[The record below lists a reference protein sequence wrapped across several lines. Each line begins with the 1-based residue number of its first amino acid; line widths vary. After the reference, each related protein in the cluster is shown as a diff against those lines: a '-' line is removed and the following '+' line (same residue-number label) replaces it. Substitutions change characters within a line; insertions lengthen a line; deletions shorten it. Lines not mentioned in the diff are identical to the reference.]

1 MSGTESLIQ
10 AFESGALTRPRH
22 DRPNLVDLARA
33 IAKLSGVCGLDL
45 SPSAAE
51 VAAKIGEAD
60 HIVLIMAD
68 GVGMNFVESMPR
80 SSFLL
85 RSLQDELL
93 TVFPS
98 TTSVALTSLT
108 TCEWPGRHAITGWWT
123 HLPDLG
129 SSATILQYTAR
140 NGGRDLRGRG
150 IDPKRAFPVKSIWS
164 SIQTDTQ
171 IMVPKSI
178 AGSVYSR
185 YFSGG
190 RDTVA
195 YASLSEGI
203 DRAIRRVQRA
213 EGRTFTYLYTPRVD
227 TLAHRHGVS
236 RPEVRHGLTEVDN
249 ELARLHAAVGS
260 KARTVVTADH
270 GFLDAPPQNRHT
282 LRPSRNLL
290 PLLRFPPSGDAR
302 VMYLHTWDWA
312 RDRVRRHFERRFGDR
327 FIVIDVEDA
336 LAMGLFGPDSPSDE
350 ASERLGDLIVISAG
364 ADVLEYNTE
373 RGVGKM
379 LQINSHHSGLSPDE
393 MRIPLVIA

>member
-1 MSGTESLIQ
+1 MSGTQSLIQ
-10 AFESGALTRPRH
+10 AFESSALARPRD

-45 SPSAAE
+45 SPGAAE
-51 VAAKIGEAD
+51 IAARVGEAD

-68 GVGMNFVESMPR
+68 GVGMNLIESMPR

-108 TCEWPGRHAITGWWT
+108 TGEWPGRHAITGWWT

-140 NGGRDLRGRG
+140 NGGNNLLERG
-150 IDPKRAFPVKSIWS
+150 IDPKRSFPVSSIWS
-164 SIQTDTQ
+164 SIPADTQ

-190 RDTVA
+190 RTTVA
-195 YASLSEGI
+195 YTSLSEGI
-203 DRAIRRVQRA
+203 DRTIRRVQGA
-213 EGRTFTYLYTPRVD
+213 EGKTFTYFYTPRVD

-236 RPEVRHGLTEVDN
+236 RPEVRHGLAEVDN

-260 KARTVVTADH
+260 KARIVVTADH
-270 GFLDAPPQNRHT
+270 GFLDAPPANRHT

-312 RDRVRRHFERRFGDR
+312 RDRVRRYFERRFGDR

-336 LAMGLFGPDSPSDE
+336 LAMGLFGPDPPSDD
-350 ASERLGDLIVISAG
+350 ASERLGDLVVISAG
-364 ADVLEYNTE
+364 ADVIEYNAE
-373 RGVGKM
+373 RGAGKM
-379 LQINSHHSGLSPDE
+379 MQINSHHSGLSPAE
-393 MRIPLVIA
+393 MRIPLVVA

>member
-1 MSGTESLIQ
+1 MSGIESLVQ
-10 AFESGALTRPRH
+10 AFESGALARPRH

-33 IAKLSGVCGLDL
+33 IAKLSGVSDLDL

-51 VAAKIGEAD
+51 IATKIGDAD
-60 HIVLIMAD
+60 HIVLVMAD
-68 GVGMNFVESMPR
+68 GVGMNLLESMPR
-80 SSFLL
+80 NSFLPQRL
-85 RSLQDELL
+85 HDELL

-108 TCEWPGRHAITGWWT
+108 TGEWPVRHAITGWWT

-140 NGGRDLRGRG
+140 NGGRDLREQG
-150 IDPKRAFPVKSIWS
+150 IDPKRSYPVRSIWS
-164 SIQTDTQ
+164 SIPADTQ
-171 IMVPKSI
+171 ILVPKSI

-190 RDTVA
+190 RTTVG
-195 YASLSEGI
+195 YASLREGI
-203 DRAIRRVQRA
+203 DHAIRRIQGA
-213 EGRTFTYLYTPRVD
+213 DEKTFTYFYTPRVD
-227 TLAHRHGVS
+227 TLAHRHGVT
-236 RPEVRHGLTEVDN
+236 RPEVRHALVEVDN
-249 ELARLHAAVGS
+249 ELARLHTAVGS
-260 KARTVVTADH
+260 KARVVVTADH
-270 GFLDAPPQNRHT
+270 GFLDAPPPNRHT

-312 RDRVRRHFERRFGDR
+312 KDRVRRYFERRFGER

-336 LAMGLFGPDSPSDE
+336 LAMELFGPDPPSNE

-364 ADVLEYNTE
+364 ADILEYNAE
-373 RGVGKM
+373 RGAGKM

-393 MRIPLVIA
+393 MRIPLVVA

>member
-1 MSGTESLIQ
+1 MSGTESLVQ
-10 AFESGALTRPRH
+10 AFESGALVRPRH
-22 DRPNLVDLARA
+22 DRLNLVDLGRA
-33 IAKLSGVCGLDL
+33 IVSLSGGCGVEL

-51 VAAKIGEAD
+51 IAAKIGDAH
-60 HIVLIMAD
+60 HIVLVMAD
-68 GVGMNFVESMPR
+68 GVGMDLVESMPR
-80 SSFLL
+80 SSFLPK
-85 RSLQDELL
+85 RLQDEML

-108 TCEWPGRHAITGWWT
+108 TGEWPGRHAITGWWT

-140 NGGRDLRGRG
+140 NGGRDLRERG
-150 IDPKRAFPVKSIWS
+150 IDPRRSFPMSSIWP
-164 SIQTDTQ
+164 SITADTQ

-178 AGSVYSR
+178 AVSVYSR

-190 RDTVA
+190 RTTIA
-195 YASLSEGI
+195 YTSLSDGI
-203 DRAIRRVQRA
+203 DRAIRRVLGA
-213 EGRTFTYLYTPRVD
+213 EGKTFTYFYTPRVD

-236 RPEVRHGLTEVDN
+236 RPEVLHGLAEVDN

-260 KARTVVTADH
+260 KARIVVTADH
-270 GFLDAPPQNRHT
+270 GFLDAPPPNRHT

-312 RDRVRRHFERRFGDR
+312 RDRVRRYFERRFDDR

-336 LAMGLFGPDSPSDE
+336 LAMGLFGPDPPSNE
-350 ASERLGDLIVISAG
+350 ASERLGDLMVISAG
-364 ADVLEYNTE
+364 ADILEYNAE

-379 LQINSHHSGLSPDE
+379 MQINSHHSGLSPAE
-393 MRIPLVIA
+393 MRIPLVVA

>member
-45 SPSAAE
+45 SPSADEMAAE
-51 VAAKIGEAD
+51 IGDAS
-60 HIVLIMAD
+60 HIVLVMAD
-68 GVGMNFVESMPR
+68 GVGMNLVESMPR
-80 SSFLL
+80 SSFLVRYL
-85 RSLQDELL
+85 RDEML

-108 TCEWPGRHAITGWWT
+108 TGEWPGRHAITGWWT

-140 NGGRDLRGRG
+140 NGGGNLLERG
-150 IDPKRAFPVKSIWS
+150 IDPERAFPLRSIWS
-164 SIQTDTQ
+164 SITTDTQ

-190 RDTVA
+190 RITVA
-195 YASLSEGI
+195 YTSLSEGI
-203 DRAIRRVQRA
+203 DRTIRRVQGA
-213 EGRTFTYLYTPRVD
+213 EGKTFTYFYTPRVD
-227 TLAHRHGVS
+227 ALAHRHGVT
-236 RPEVRHGLTEVDN
+236 RPEVRHGLAEVDN
-249 ELARLHAAVGS
+249 ELARLHTAVGS
-260 KARTVVTADH
+260 KARIVVTADH
-270 GFLDAPPQNRHT
+270 GFLDAPPPNRHT

-336 LAMGLFGPDSPSDE
+336 LAIGLFGPDSPSDE

-364 ADVLEYNTE
+364 ADVLEYNAE
-373 RGVGKM
+373 RGVGRM
-379 LQINSHHSGLSPDE
+379 MQLNSHHSGLSPDE

>member
-10 AFESGALTRPRH
+10 AFESGALARPRD

-45 SPSAAE
+45 SPGAAE
-51 VAAKIGEAD
+51 IAARIGEAD

-68 GVGMNFVESMPR
+68 GVGMNLVESMPR
-80 SSFLL
+80 NSFLS
-85 RSLQDELL
+85 RRLQDEML

-108 TCEWPGRHAITGWWT
+108 TCDWPGRHAITGWWT

-140 NGGRDLRGRG
+140 NGGNNLLERG
-150 IDPKRAFPVKSIWS
+150 IDPARAFPLSSVWS
-164 SIQTDTQ
+164 SIPSDTQ

-190 RDTVA
+190 RTTVA
-195 YASLSEGI
+195 YTSLSEGI
-203 DRAIRRVQRA
+203 DRTIKRVQGA
-213 EGRTFTYLYTPRVD
+213 EGKTFTYFYTPRVD

-236 RPEVRHGLTEVDN
+236 RPEVRHGLAEVDN

-260 KARTVVTADH
+260 KARIVVTADH
-270 GFLDAPPQNRHT
+270 GFLDAPPPNRHT

-312 RDRVRRHFERRFGDR
+312 KDRVRRHFERRFGDR

-364 ADVLEYNTE
+364 ADVLEYNAE
-373 RGVGKM
+373 RGAGRM
-379 LQINSHHSGLSPDE
+379 MQINSHHSGLSPDE

>member
-45 SPSAAE
+45 SPSADE
-51 VAAKIGEAD
+51 IAANIGEAN
-60 HIVLIMAD
+60 HIVLVMAD
-68 GVGMNFVESMPR
+68 GVGMNLVESMPR

-85 RSLQDELL
+85 RRLQDEML

-108 TCEWPGRHAITGWWT
+108 TGEWPGRHAITGWWT

-140 NGGRDLRGRG
+140 NGGNNLLERG
-150 IDPKRAFPVKSIWS
+150 IDPKRSFPVKSIWS
-164 SIQTDTQ
+164 SIPADTQ

-190 RDTVA
+190 RTTIA
-195 YASLSEGI
+195 YTSLSEGI
-203 DRAIRRVQRA
+203 DRTIRRVQGA
-213 EGRTFTYLYTPRVD
+213 EGKTFTYFYTPRVD
-227 TLAHRHGVS
+227 TLAHRHGIS
-236 RPEVRHGLTEVDN
+236 RPEVRHGLAEVDN
-249 ELARLHAAVGS
+249 ELARLHASVGS
-260 KARTVVTADH
+260 KARIVVTADH
-270 GFLDAPPQNRHT
+270 GFLDAPPANRHT

-336 LAMGLFGPDSPSDE
+336 LAIGLFGPDSPSDE

-379 LQINSHHSGLSPDE
+379 MQINSHHSGLSPDE
-393 MRIPLVIA
+393 MRIPLVVA